1 MPGLSNNMRMRKTE
15 WKGRTG
21 KEREREK
28 QSVGR
33 HGEHEEIQS

>member
-1 MPGLSNNMRMRKTE
+1 MPGLSNNMRMRKRE